1 MLIYEDGDS
10 RSDIQLKEDAH
21 AHSRYP
27 PSTLSDSSGPRGE
40 KELAE
45 KYAAAAHGEVEVGV
59 LVSEADNA
67 VREAKGKIGRA
78 LHAVTAQLARWGLE
92 VNGIVPIPE
101 EQRTERRLYQFF
113 FVWFSANANILT
125 LSAGTVGPAYYSLG
139 IRDSFY
145 VILVVDLITCA
156 FPAFFSTFGPKLGT
170 RAMVQSRFSWG
181 YYGAILPS
189 LLNVLSM
196 QGYLVVN
203 TIIGGQ
209 TLAEVSGH
217 LSATLGIVIIALI
230 SLAITFCGCKV
241 LHWYQTLIWIPNVIA
256 FIVMLAVGGKQI
268 AQASVTST
276 SPAPASMLLSFGS
289 SLAATV
295 VSWSTLTP
303 DYGVYHDSKASAWKV
318 FAYAYLGF
326 FVSSLPAHMLGA
338 AFAAA
343 AVSVPSWEAG
353 FGDGNDVGGLV
364 AAILAPTKG
373 FGKLLLVLLSLTAP
387 SAVAPTMYTVCTS
400 FMTIHRALARI
411 PRFLIALVSTAVL
424 IPLAIVGAAKFYT
437 TFVDILALIGYWIA
451 PFCAI
456 VMTEH
461 FLFRRGSYSLAAYD
475 VPHAWSD
482 PAHPNLPRG
491 PAAFCALGAAVALIV
506 PCIQQAWFTG
516 PIAARGNT
524 GDLGMVVG
532 FAVSVPVYAAARG
545 AEVWWTRRRRMGMA
559 RKESR
564 EMSEVGEAGGPRR
577 RLGGLLSRV

>member
-10 RSDIQLKEDAH
+10 RSDIQLKDDG
-21 AHSRYP
+21 HSRYP
-27 PSTLSDSSGPRGE
+27 PSTLSDSSGSRGE
-40 KELAE
+40 KELE
-45 KYAAAAHGEVEVGV
+45 KEKERYQVVVVGEGV

-67 VREAKGKIGRA
+67 VREAKTKIRRA
-78 LHAVTAQLARWGLE
+78 LHAVTMQLARWGLE

-101 EQRTERRLYQFF
+101 DQRTDKRLYQFF

-196 QGYLVVN
+196 QGYLIVN

-217 LSATLGIVIIALI
+217 LSATLGIVVIALI

-241 LHWYQTLIWIPNVIA
+241 LHWYQTLIWIPNIVA
-256 FIVMLAVGGKQI
+256 FVVMLAVGGKQI
-268 AQASVTST
+268 VQAPVASAT
-276 SPAPASMLLSFGS
+276 PAPPAMLLSFGS

-295 VSWSTLTP
+295 VSWSTLAP
-303 DYGVYHDSKASAWKV
+303 DYGVYHDSKASAWKI
-318 FAYAYLGF
+318 FSYAYLGF

-353 FGDGNDVGGLV
+353 FQDGNDVGGLV
-364 AAILAPTKG
+364 AAILVPTGG
-373 FGKLLLVLLSLTAP
+373 FGKFLLVLLSLTAP

-411 PRFLIALVSTAVL
+411 PRFLIAFVSTAVL

-437 TFVDILALIGYWIA
+437 TFVDILALIGYWIT

-475 VPHAWSD
+475 VPNAWSN

-491 PAAFCALGAAVALIV
+491 FAAFCALAAAVALIV
-506 PCIQQAWFTG
+506 PCIQQEWFTG

-524 GDLGMVVG
+524 GDLGMIIG
-532 FAVSVPVYAAARG
+532 FAVSVPVYAGARWV
-545 AEVWWTRRRRMGMA
+545 EIWWMRRRRLQKRRKDSEARGM
-559 RKESR
+559 REES
-564 EMSEVGEAGGPRR
+564 GEGIGRGGMLP
-577 RLGGLLSRV
+577 